1 MDKQQQQNLDKYYTK
16 TEVSSFCYSAL
27 LNICD
32 LLNLKNILIV
42 EPSAGDGS
50 FLSHFKQDFLAFD
63 IAPQK
68 NENIIKQD
76 YLSLDL
82 KNYSKTI
89 SNSNIVFLGNPP
101 FGKRGKLA
109 LSFLNKALDEGHIV
123 GFIVPLQFRKWSI
136 QSKVEKNAFLIGD
149 YNLSD
154 DSFLFMS
161 KPYKLR
167 CCFQIWTKQPNNLP
181 NLRILDKPSISHPDF
196 EMFQY
201 NRTKEAE
208 KYFDFDWDFAVPRQG
223 YLDYS
228 QKIFS
233 KELCNKKQQWIFFK
247 AHNKKALAK
256 LLSIDFEKLSK
267 NNTGT
272 PGFGKHDVVSEYIK
286 L

>member
-1 MDKQQQQNLDKYYTK
+1 MDKQQQQELDKYYTK
-16 TEVSSFCYSAL
+16 SEVSRFCYSAL
-27 LNICD
+27 LNICE
-32 LLNLKNILIV
+32 LLNLKNNIII

-50 FLSHFKQDFLAFD
+50 FLLHIKEKFLAFD

-68 NENIIKQD
+68 NNKIKFQD

-82 KNYSKTI
+82 NTYSEII

-109 LSFLNKALDEGHIV
+109 LSFLNKAINEGKIV

-136 QSKVEKNAFLIGD
+136 QSKVESNAFLVAD
-149 YNLSD
+149 YDLSE
-154 DSFLFMS
+154 DSFLFMG

-167 CCFQIWTKQPNNLP
+167 CCFQIWTKEKTNLK
-181 NLRILDKPSISHPDF
+181 NLRILRKPSISHPDF

-201 NRTKEAE
+201 NCTKQAE
-208 KYFDFDWDFAVPRQG
+208 KYFDYDWDFAVPRQG

-228 QKIFS
+228 QKISS
-233 KELCNKKQQWIFFK
+233 KELCNKRHQWMFLK
-247 AHNKKALAK
+247 AKNKTILQK

-272 PGFGKHDVVSEYIK
+272 PGFGKHDVVSAYIN